1 MTPEPATICL
11 GCWQNLHM
19 PIPLRGPLSAPFR
32 LFGVRPSRMN
42 PNTCTICEMA
52 FSKIMKARAVTIDAT
67 ILFADLRGYTTLTQT
82 IAQDGLTS
90 LLDAFYDDC
99 AAAIWR
105 YDGIL
110 NKTIGDAVFAIFNFP
125 VRRDDHAVQ
134 ALLAARQIQRSF
146 RDRHDAL
153 VRAIGAGDI
162 EIAIGIVSC
171 VNWLSRELTR
181 RKKDGSSV
189 QLCAEAVRDGRLPIA
204 NAASTSG
211 RHVRSRPA
219 KMVRGRRQRHMPRIR
234 APMSIGG
241 ARLAGDACA
250 AAARGQVVRS
260 NIGSSR
266 SGMKRVREAYMW
278 RSPLAAWP

>member
-125 VRRDDHAVQ
+125 VRREDHAVQ
-134 ALLAARQIQRSF
+134 ALLAARDIQRRF
-146 RDRHDAL
+146 QERHDAL
-153 VRAIGAGDI
+153 VRTIGAGDI
-162 EIAIGIVSC
+162 ELGIGIGMDSGDTNFGEFGQTHRDLTAVGTV
-171 VNWLSRELTR
+171 VNRAARAQAMAKSGEILVTT
-181 RKKDGSSV
+181 
-189 QLCAEAVRDGRLPIA
+189 AVRDRTRDMIT
-204 NAASTSG
+204 AA
-211 RHVRSRPA
+211 
-219 KMVRGRRQRHMPRIR
+219 
-234 APMSIGG
+234 
-241 ARLAGDACA
+241 
-250 AAARGQVVRS
+250 
-260 NIGSSR
+260 GSDYTLKGFDQPVTLFS
-266 SGMKRVREAYMW
+266 A
-278 RSPLAAWP
+278 

>member
-67 ILFADLRGYTTLTQT
+67 LLFADLRGYTTLTQT
-82 IAQDGLTS
+82 IAPAGLTS

-134 ALLAARQIQRSF
+134 ALQAAREIQRRF
-146 RDRHDAL
+146 LERRDAL
-153 VRAIGAGDI
+153 AQAIGAGDI
-162 EIAIGIVSC
+162 ELGIGIGMDSGDTNFGEFGQTHRDLTAVGTV
-171 VNWLSRELTR
+171 VNRAARAQAAAKSGEILVTT
-181 RKKDGSSV
+181 
-189 QLCAEAVRDGRLPIA
+189 AVRDRTRDMITA
-204 NAASTSG
+204 T
-211 RHVRSRPA
+211 
-219 KMVRGRRQRHMPRIR
+219 
-234 APMSIGG
+234 
-241 ARLAGDACA
+241 
-250 AAARGQVVRS
+250 
-260 NIGSSR
+260 GSEYTLKGFDQPVTLFS
-266 SGMKRVREAYMW
+266 A
-278 RSPLAAWP
+278 

>member
-32 LFGVRPSRMN
+32 LFGVKPSRMN
-42 PNTCTICEMA
+42 PNTCTLCEMA

-82 IAQDGLTS
+82 IAPDGLTS

-134 ALLAARQIQRSF
+134 ALLAARDIQRRF
-146 RDRHDAL
+146 QERHDAL
-153 VRAIGAGDI
+153 VRTIGAGDI
-162 EIAIGIVSC
+162 DIGIGIGMDSGDTNFGEFGQTHRDLTAVGTV
-171 VNWLSRELTR
+171 VNRAARAQAAAKSGEILVTT
-181 RKKDGSSV
+181 
-189 QLCAEAVRDGRLPIA
+189 AVRERTGDMITAAGSDHALKGFDQPVRLF
-204 NAASTSG
+204 
-211 RHVRSRPA
+211 PA
-219 KMVRGRRQRHMPRIR
+219 
-234 APMSIGG
+234 
-241 ARLAGDACA
+241 
-250 AAARGQVVRS
+250 
-260 NIGSSR
+260 
-266 SGMKRVREAYMW
+266 
-278 RSPLAAWP
+278 

>member
-67 ILFADLRGYTTLTQT
+67 LLFADLRGYTTLTQT
-82 IAQDGLTS
+82 IAPTGLTS

-125 VRRDDHAVQ
+125 VRREDHAVQ
-134 ALLAARQIQRSF
+134 ALLAAREIQRRF
-146 RDRHDAL
+146 QDRHDAL

-162 EIAIGIVSC
+162 ELGLGIGLDSGDTNFGEFGQTHRDLTAVGTV
-171 VNWLSRELTR
+171 VNRAARAQAAAKSGEILVT
-181 RKKDGSSV
+181 
-189 QLCAEAVRDGRLPIA
+189 AAVRDRTRDMITA
-204 NAASTSG
+204 T
-211 RHVRSRPA
+211 
-219 KMVRGRRQRHMPRIR
+219 
-234 APMSIGG
+234 
-241 ARLAGDACA
+241 
-250 AAARGQVVRS
+250 
-260 NIGSSR
+260 GSDYTLKGFDQPVTLFS
-266 SGMKRVREAYMW
+266 A
-278 RSPLAAWP
+278 